1 MLEKLKQIPQEWVN
15 FFLKIII
22 PALVGVGI
30 KIAIQMNKKEKVSLL
45 SVCLSIIIGCGFSF
59 LFGFF
64 ILHNFNE
71 KYVPALA
78 GLIGIMG
85 EKIGTW
91 LIYKFKI
98 DQFLQNIADLA
109 IQIITKKNK

>member
-1 MLEKLKQIPQEWVN
+1 MIFEKIKDVPKEWVN

-30 KIAIQMNKKEKVSLL
+30 KIAIQMKKEKVSLI

-64 ILHNFNE
+64 IIHNFNE

-78 GLIGIMG
+78 GLIGITG
-85 EKIGTW
+85 EKIGVW
-91 LIYKFKI
+91 VIYKWKI
-98 DQFLQNIADLA
+98 DTLLQHIVD
-109 IQIITKKNK
+109 IITRKNK

>member
-1 MLEKLKQIPQEWVN
+1 MFEKFKHIPQEWVN

-30 KIAIQMNKKEKVSLL
+30 KIAIQMKKEKVSFI
-45 SVCLSIIIGCGFSF
+45 SVCLSIIVGIGFSF

-64 ILHNFNE
+64 IIHNFNE

-85 EKIGTW
+85 EKIGIW
-91 LIYKFKI
+91 LIYKWKI
-98 DQFLQNIADLA
+98 DTFLQNMVDLL
-109 IQIITKKNK
+109 TKKK